1 MFFVKAF
8 ECILLI
14 LIVMFATI
22 FSIIGV
28 AMTITKD
35 AINNMMEFK
44 GDKKDE
50 Q

>member
-1 MFFVKAF
+1 MFLVKAF

-22 FSIIGV
+22 FSIVGV
-28 AMTITKD
+28 AMIITKD

>member
-1 MFFVKAF
+1 MFLLKAF
-8 ECILLI
+8 ECIILI
-14 LIVMFATI
+14 LIVMFAAIFTI
-22 FSIIGV
+22 VGV

-35 AINNMMEFK
+35 AINNMKEFN